1 MSRFGTGY
9 GHRRSREARWTLVMN
24 KGSETR
30 CSGEVKRDHVHGRQF
45 GEAQVQEPNMR
56 PDLIYLK

>member
-1 MSRFGTGY
+1 
-9 GHRRSREARWTLVMN
+9 MN